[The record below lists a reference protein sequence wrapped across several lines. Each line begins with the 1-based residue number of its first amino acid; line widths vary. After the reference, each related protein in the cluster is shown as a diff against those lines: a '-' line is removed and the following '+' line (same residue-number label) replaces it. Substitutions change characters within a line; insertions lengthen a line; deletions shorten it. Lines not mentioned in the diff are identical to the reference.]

1 MLTRCKNGTFGRWL
15 CSMYASTD
23 VTLVRTA
30 DVNGKLN
37 AFNAIDVI
45 RDITMVMVM
54 MMSLCLTVRYD
65 S

>member
-1 MLTRCKNGTFGRWL
+1 
-15 CSMYASTD
+15 MYASTD